1 MLYDKYS
8 VHNHDTFD
16 HDHEQFFDELTKIKI
31 VEYVLSITQFVDE
44 NEGERGN
51 TLQRNRKKTFRDNSF
66 GINKLINLEVFDD
79 AYPIHDGD
87 LNDAGK
93 K

>member
-1 MLYDKYS
+1 M
-8 VHNHDTFD
+8 
-16 HDHEQFFDELTKIKI
+16 
-31 VEYVLSITQFVDE
+31 SITQFVDE
-44 NEGERGN
+44 DEGERGN

-87 LNDAGK
+87 LDDAGK
-93 K
+93 M

>member
-51 TLQRNRKKTFRDNSF
+51 KGKREERERERERARQRARTIESVPTGLQR
-66 GINKLINLEVFDD
+66 
-79 AYPIHDGD
+79 
-87 LNDAGK
+87 
-93 K
+93 